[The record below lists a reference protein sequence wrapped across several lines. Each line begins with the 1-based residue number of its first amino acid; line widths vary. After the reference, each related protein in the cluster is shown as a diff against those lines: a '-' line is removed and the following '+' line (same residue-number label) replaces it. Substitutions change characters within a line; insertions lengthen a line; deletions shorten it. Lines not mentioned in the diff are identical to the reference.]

1 MLSFKKTLTVA
12 AGVASAFAF
21 GASHAS
27 ADTTDSQNR
36 PTDYVVKAGD
46 TLNKLS
52 SEYNTTVEDIATKN
66 NITDVNLIFVGQHL
80 TFAEAA
86 ASQATAAPAQ
96 APVAQAPAAPVA
108 QAPAAP
114 VAAPVQQAPVQQAP
128 AAAPVRQAAPQVSSS
143 AALNALI
150 ARESGGNVHARNGQY
165 YGIGQLSAQA
175 RAVYGGNSADYNDQ
189 LNAMKA
195 YIAARYGTA
204 ENAWAHSQAT
214 GWY

>member
-52 SEYNTTVEDIATKN
+52 SEYNTTVEDIAAKN

-96 APVAQAPAAPVA
+96 APVA

-150 ARESGGNVHARNGQY
+150 ARETGGNVHARNGQY

-214 GWY
+214 GRY

>member
-1 MLSFKKTLTVA
+1 MLSFKRTLTVA

-52 SEYNTTVEDIATKN
+52 SEYNTTVEDIAAKN

-86 ASQATAAPAQ
+86 ASQATA
-96 APVAQAPAAPVA
+96 
-108 QAPAAP
+108 
-114 VAAPVQQAPVQQAP
+114 AAPVQQAPVQQAP

>member
-52 SEYNTTVEDIATKN
+52 SEYNTTVEDIAVKN

-96 APVAQAPAAPVA
+96 APVA

>member
-52 SEYNTTVEDIATKN
+52 SEYNTTVEDIAAKN

-86 ASQATAAPAQ
+86 ASQATAAQ

-108 QAPAAP
+108 AP
-114 VAAPVQQAPVQQAP
+114 VQQAPVQQAPVQQAP

>member
-52 SEYNTTVEDIATKN
+52 SEYNTTVEDIAAKN

-96 APVAQAPAAPVA
+96 APVA

>member
-52 SEYNTTVEDIATKN
+52 SEYNTTVEDIAAKN

-86 ASQATAAPAQ
+86 ASQAAASQATAAPAQ
-96 APVAQAPAAPVA
+96 APVA

>member
-52 SEYNTTVEDIATKN
+52 SEYNTTVEDIAAKN
-66 NITDVNLIFVGQHL
+66 NITDVNLVFVGQHL

-96 APVAQAPAAPVA
+96 APVA

-204 ENAWAHSQAT
+204 EKAWAHSQAT

>member
-52 SEYNTTVEDIATKN
+52 SEYNTTVEDIAAKN

-86 ASQATAAPAQ
+86 ASQATAASAQ
-96 APVAQAPAAPVA
+96 APVA

>member
-52 SEYNTTVEDIATKN
+52 SEYNTTVEDIAAKN

-96 APVAQAPAAPVA
+96 ATAAPA

>member
-52 SEYNTTVEDIATKN
+52 SEYNTTVEDIAAKN

-86 ASQATAAPAQ
+86 ASQATAASAQ
-96 APVAQAPAAPVA
+96 APVA

-114 VAAPVQQAPVQQAP
+114 VAAPVKQAPVQQAP

>member
-52 SEYNTTVEDIATKN
+52 SEYNTTVEDIAAKN

-96 APVAQAPAAPVA
+96 AP
-108 QAPAAP
+108 
-114 VAAPVQQAPVQQAP
+114 AAPVQQAPVQQAP

-165 YGIGQLSAQA
+165 DGIGQLSAQA

>member
-52 SEYNTTVEDIATKN
+52 SEYNTTVEDIAAKN

-96 APVAQAPAAPVA
+96 APVA

-143 AALNALI
+143 AALNALS

>member
-52 SEYNTTVEDIATKN
+52 SEYNTTVEDIAAKN

-108 QAPAAP
+108 
-114 VAAPVQQAPVQQAP
+114 APVQQAPVQQAP
-128 AAAPVRQAAPQVSSS
+128 AAEPVRQAAPQVSSS

>member
-52 SEYNTTVEDIATKN
+52 SEYNTTVEDIAAKN

-86 ASQATAAPAQ
+86 ASQATAAQ
-96 APVAQAPAAPVA
+96 APVAQAP
-108 QAPAAP
+108 
-114 VAAPVQQAPVQQAP
+114 AAPVQQAPVQQAP

>member
-52 SEYNTTVEDIATKN
+52 SEYNTTVEDIAAKN

-86 ASQATAAPAQ
+86 ASQATAAS
-96 APVAQAPAAPVA
+96 AQAPAAPVA
-108 QAPAAP
+108 AP
-114 VAAPVQQAPVQQAP
+114 VKQAPVQQAPVQQAP

>member
-52 SEYNTTVEDIATKN
+52 SEYNTTVEDIAAKN

-86 ASQATAAPAQ
+86 ASQATAAQ
-96 APVAQAPAAPVA
+96 APVA

>member
-36 PTDYVVKAGD
+36 PADYVVKAGD

-52 SEYNTTVEDIATKN
+52 SEYNTTVEDIAAKN

-80 TFAEAA
+80 TFTEAA
-86 ASQATAAPAQ
+86 APQATAAPAQ
-96 APVAQAPAAPVA
+96 TQAVQAPV
-108 QAPAAP
+108 AP

-128 AAAPVRQAAPQVSSS
+128 VQQAPVRPAAPQVSSS

-150 ARESGGNVHARNGQY
+150 ARESGGNVNARNGQY
-165 YGIGQLSAQA
+165 FGIGQLSAQA
-175 RAVYGGNSADYNDQ
+175 RARYGGNSTDYNDQ

-195 YIAARYGTA
+195 YIAERYGTA

>member
-52 SEYNTTVEDIATKN
+52 SEYNTTVEDIAAKN

-96 APVAQAPAAPVA
+96 APVA

-150 ARESGGNVHARNGQY
+150 ARESGGNVNARNGQY
-165 YGIGQLSAQA
+165 FGIGQLSAQA
-175 RAVYGGNSADYNDQ
+175 RARYGGNSTDYNDQ

>member
-52 SEYNTTVEDIATKN
+52 SEYNTTVEDIAAKN

-86 ASQATAAPAQ
+86 ASQATAS
-96 APVAQAPAAPVA
+96 A

>member
-36 PTDYVVKAGD
+36 PADYVVKAGD

-52 SEYNTTVEDIATKN
+52 SEYNTTVEDIAAKN

-80 TFAEAA
+80 TFTEAA
-86 ASQATAAPAQ
+86 APQATAAPAQ
-96 APVAQAPAAPVA
+96 TQAVQAPVAPVS
-108 QAPAAP
+108 
-114 VAAPVQQAPVQQAP
+114 APVQQAPVQQAP
-128 AAAPVRQAAPQVSSS
+128 VRPAAPQVSSS

-150 ARESGGNVHARNGQY
+150 ARESGGNVNARNGQY
-165 YGIGQLSAQA
+165 FGIGQLSAQA
-175 RAVYGGNSADYNDQ
+175 RARYGGNSTDYNDQ

-195 YIAARYGTA
+195 YIAERYGTA

>member
-52 SEYNTTVEDIATKN
+52 SEYNTTVEDIAAKN

-96 APVAQAPAAPVA
+96 APVA

-175 RAVYGGNSADYNDQ
+175 RAVYGGNSTDYNDQ

-204 ENAWAHSQAT
+204 EKAWAHSQAT

>member
-52 SEYNTTVEDIATKN
+52 SEYNTTVEDLAAKN

-96 APVAQAPAAPVA
+96 APVA

>member
-52 SEYNTTVEDIATKN
+52 SEYNTTVEDIAAKN

-108 QAPAAP
+108 
-114 VAAPVQQAPVQQAP
+114 APVQQRA
-128 AAAPVRQAAPQVSSS
+128 STTSTSCS
-143 AALNALI
+143 ACSPSCTTSI
-150 ARESGGNVHARNGQY
+150 IFSGFERFDCAR
-165 YGIGQLSAQA
+165 I
-175 RAVYGGNSADYNDQ
+175 
-189 LNAMKA
+189 
-195 YIAARYGTA
+195 
-204 ENAWAHSQAT
+204 W
-214 GWY
+214 W

>member
-52 SEYNTTVEDIATKN
+52 SEYNTTVEDIAAKN

-108 QAPAAP
+108 
-114 VAAPVQQAPVQQAP
+114 APVQQAP

-150 ARESGGNVHARNGQY
+150 ARESGGNVNARNGQY
-165 YGIGQLSAQA
+165 FGIGQLSAQA
-175 RAVYGGNSADYNDQ
+175 RARYGGNSTDYNDQ

-195 YIAARYGTA
+195 YIAERYGTA

>member
-52 SEYNTTVEDIATKN
+52 SEYNTTVEDIAAKN
-66 NITDVNLIFVGQHL
+66 NITYVNLIFVGQHL

-96 APVAQAPAAPVA
+96 APAA

>member
-52 SEYNTTVEDIATKN
+52 SEYNTTVEDIAAKN

-86 ASQATAAPAQ
+86 ASQATAAP
-96 APVAQAPAAPVA
+96 A

>member
-36 PTDYVVKAGD
+36 PADYVVKAGD

-52 SEYNTTVEDIATKN
+52 SEYNTTVEDIAAKN

-80 TFAEAA
+80 TFTEAA
-86 ASQATAAPAQ
+86 APQVTAAPAQ
-96 APVAQAPAAPVA
+96 TQAVQAPV
-108 QAPAAP
+108 AP

-128 AAAPVRQAAPQVSSS
+128 VQQAPVRPAAPQVSSS

-150 ARESGGNVHARNGQY
+150 ARESGGNVNARNGQY
-165 YGIGQLSAQA
+165 FGIGQLSAQA
-175 RAVYGGNSADYNDQ
+175 RARYGGNSTDYNDQ

-195 YIAARYGTA
+195 YIAERYGTA

>member
-27 ADTTDSQNR
+27 ADTTDSQNL
-36 PTDYVVKAGD
+36 PTDYVVKSGD

-52 SEYNTTVEDIATKN
+52 SEFNTTVDSIAAKN
-66 NITDVNLIFVGQHL
+66 NIANVNLIMVGQHL
-80 TFAEAA
+80 NFAETVAQ
-86 ASQATAAPAQ
+86 SAAPAQ
-96 APVAQAPAAPVA
+96 AAQTPAAPV
-108 QAPAAP
+108 
-114 VAAPVQQAPVQQAP
+114 VAAPVQQAP
-128 AAAPVRQAAPQVSSS
+128 AATPVAEPVRQAAPQVSSS

-150 ARESGGNVHARNGQY
+150 ARESSGNVNARNGQY

-175 RAVYGGNSADYNDQ
+175 RAVYGGNSTDYNDQ

>member
-1 MLSFKKTLTVA
+1 MFNIKKTLTIA
-12 AGVASAFAF
+12 AGVAGAFAF
-21 GASHAS
+21 GGAHAS
-27 ADTTDSQNR
+27 ADTTTAPS
-36 PTDYVVKAGD
+36 DYVVQSGD

-52 SEYNTTVEDIATKN
+52 AKYGVSVDTIATNN
-66 NITDVNLIFVGQHL
+66 NISNVNLIVVGQHL
-80 TFAEAA
+80 SFATATKAA
-86 ASQATAAPAQ
+86 ATTAQSTTTAATTTSTTTTTTTTT
-96 APVAQAPAAPVA
+96 
-108 QAPAAP
+108 
-114 VAAPVQQAPVQQAP
+114 
-128 AAAPVRQAAPQVSSS
+128 SSSATTSTSSASSNS

-150 ARESGGNVHARNGQY
+150 ARESGGNVNATNGQY

-175 RAVYGGNSADYNDQ
+175 RAIYGGNTADYNDQ

>member
-52 SEYNTTVEDIATKN
+52 SEYNTTVEDIAAKN
-66 NITDVNLIFVGQHL
+66 NVTDVNLIFVGQHL

-96 APVAQAPAAPVA
+96 APAAPVA
-108 QAPAAP
+108 
-114 VAAPVQQAPVQQAP
+114 APVQQAP

>member
-1 MLSFKKTLTVA
+1 MLSFKKTLTAA

-52 SEYNTTVEDIATKN
+52 SEYNTTVEDIAAKN

-96 APVAQAPAAPVA
+96 APVA

>member
-1 MLSFKKTLTVA
+1 MFNIKKTLTIA
-12 AGVASAFAF
+12 AGVAGAFAF
-21 GASHAS
+21 GGAHAS
-27 ADTTDSQNR
+27 ADTTTAPS
-36 PTDYVVKAGD
+36 DYVVQSGD

-52 SEYNTTVEDIATKN
+52 AKYGVSVDTIATNN
-66 NITDVNLIFVGQHL
+66 NISNVNLIVVGQHL
-80 TFAEAA
+80 SFATATKAA
-86 ASQATAAPAQ
+86 ATTAQSTTTAAATTSTTTTTTTT
-96 APVAQAPAAPVA
+96 
-108 QAPAAP
+108 
-114 VAAPVQQAPVQQAP
+114 
-128 AAAPVRQAAPQVSSS
+128 SSSATTSTSSASSNS

-150 ARESGGNVHARNGQY
+150 ARESGGNVNATNGQY

-175 RAVYGGNSADYNDQ
+175 RAIYGGNTADYNDQ